1 MRTTPVPVEGGHRFV
16 EVSAG
21 LYHTCALT
29 SEEQV
34 FCWGRNA
41 AGQLGDASTTDRLT
55 PVLMEGGHGFVQLS
69 AAFSHTC
76 ALASAGQ
83 LYCWGRNSVGQLGD
97 GTTTGRLTPV
107 LVRIPGE
114 GT

>member
-1 MRTTPVPVEGGHRFV
+1 V
-16 EVSAG
+16 
-21 LYHTCALT
+21 
-29 SEEQV
+29 
-34 FCWGRNA
+34 
-41 AGQLGDASTTDRLT
+41 
-55 PVLMEGGHGFVQLS
+55 S

-76 ALASAGQ
+76 ALASTGQ